1 MSIHLVKKASAFVD
15 KGLIIPKAG
24 TSTYCE
30 TRVNGNPSGY
40 KIKLNDTIFVAEA
53 GYAII
58 SKGIVTQPPSIAR
71 VKSLEELFDYISTS
85 KIKQSKYWF
94 AIAMEKI
101 FKRADF
107 KYLSILEYTI
117 NNKPLE
123 SPVPLEEKF
132 NKQSSW
138 YYLPDDFELPTHNQ
152 TLELSLK
159 IPASLRFKLFYS
171 MNSNVDGSFVDIDHF
186 VPKSI
191 GGPGN
196 IEENLHLVGLSINR
210 RKSDQIPAGLFIVAK
225 EMGIYAAEL
234 STYFNTAK
242 KLLLNGSAPFFTDG
256 VSKRAARDIVNVV
269 NTFDFGKIRNFYKGI
284 KNLHGIH

>member
-1 MSIHLVKKASAFVD
+1 MSNHLVKKSSAFVD
-15 KGLIIPKAG
+15 KGLIIPKPG
-24 TSTYCE
+24 NSTYCE
-30 TRVNGNPSGY
+30 TRVNGNPNGY
-40 KIKLNDTIFVAEA
+40 KIKINDTVFVAEA

-58 SKGIVTQPPSIAR
+58 SKGVVTSPPRIVK
-71 VKSLEELFDYISTS
+71 VKSLEELFSYVSTS
-85 KIKQSKYWF
+85 KIKQQKYWF
-94 AIAMEKI
+94 NIAMEKV
-101 FKRADF
+101 FRRTNF
-107 KYLSILEYTI
+107 NYLSILEYTLS
-117 NNKPLE
+117 NEPLE
-123 SPVPLEEKF
+123 SPVPLQEKF

-159 IPASLRFKLFYS
+159 IPTSLRFKLFYS
-171 MNSNVDGSFVDIDHF
+171 MNSSVDGSFVDIDHF

-234 STYFNTAK
+234 STYFKTAK

-269 NTFDFGKIRNFYKGI
+269 NTLDFGKIRNFYKGI